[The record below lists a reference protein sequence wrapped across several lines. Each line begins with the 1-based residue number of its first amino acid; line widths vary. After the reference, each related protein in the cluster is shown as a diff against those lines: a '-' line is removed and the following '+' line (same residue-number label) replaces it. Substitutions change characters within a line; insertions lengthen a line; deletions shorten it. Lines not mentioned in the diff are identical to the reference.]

1 MSSEANDYRLSPQ
14 NPCRDRDK
22 KSARMQLQ
30 HFLPQPFFPS
40 EENSCILSFR
50 GNFMHSLE
58 GLLSPPP
65 HRQSQLARPRKKLRT
80 SLRVLLCL
88 VPLLVCSSVH
98 LAGSN
103 SKTLDTTSATS
114 HAACQR
120 GELPVMPRVSIRGKC
135 MHSLEGLLNPPPHRQ
150 SHLVRPR
157 KKPHTQVLPQ

>member
-120 GELPVMPRVSIRGKC
+120 GQLPVMPFHPWK
-135 MHSLEGLLNPPPHRQ
+135 MHASLYSLEGLLNPPP
-150 SHLVRPR
+150 SAVSPC
-157 KKPHTQVLPQ
+157 TSSAAVFFLPQ

>member
-1 MSSEANDYRLSPQ
+1 MTTDFRRRTHAETET
-14 NPCRDRDK
+14 K
-22 KSARMQLQ
+22 KAHACNYSISFRSRF
-30 HFLPQPFFPS
+30 FLPRKFMHAP
-40 EENSCILSFR
+40 SFR